1 MPNRAWKPT
10 SSWADLVIGR
20 AGALTIAELCA
31 AGVGSIL
38 VPFPGAVDDHQAS
51 NAEWL
56 RERGGGDWLRQDEAL
71 DIELQARIRALL
83 ADRPRLLRMAEAA
96 RAASYP
102 DAAGRVADIALEES
116 RR

>member
-1 MPNRAWKPT
+1 
-10 SSWADLVIGR
+10 
-20 AGALTIAELCA
+20 
-31 AGVGSIL
+31 VGSIL

-56 RERGGGDWLRQDEAL
+56 RSRGGGDRLRHDDAL
-71 DIELQARIRALL
+71 EYGLRSRLQALL
-83 ADRPRLLRMAEAA
+83 ADRPRLLALAEAA
-96 RAASYP
+96 RAASFP